1 MRQVKIVMVLCVVLL
16 VLAGCR
22 ESTNWTK
29 LAVGVVLQNIIAPA
43 VTEAWPL
50 VVEKLQPLG
59 LYDPTIDEFRVGKAT
74 IIGFLTSL
82 VPACQA
88 ANSAPAQVKAQA
100 CATHEAAL
108 RPVAPVAPKA
118 AVAP

>member
-22 ESTNWTK
+22 ESASWTK

-43 VTEAWPL
+43 VAEAWPL